1 MKLAST
7 ILYTVLYAVLNVS
20 GAAIIKKQLQL
31 TPITRI
37 NDYVQLML
45 NVKVVAAFLLIVISA
60 LVMFKA
66 LSTNSFTFVVPL
78 ATGINFLLTIAVGY
92 YLFNDQFSV
101 VKVSGIIFILTGII
115 LLSIGEK
122 SISGS

>member
-1 MKLAST
+1 M
-7 ILYTVLYAVLNVS
+7 
-20 GAAIIKKQLQL
+20 
-31 TPITRI
+31 
-37 NDYVQLML
+37 
-45 NVKVVAAFLLIVISA
+45 NVKVVAAFFLIVISA

-66 LSTNSFTFVVPL
+66 LSANSFTFVVPL

-101 VKVSGIIFILTGII
+101 VKISGIIFILTGII

-122 SISGS
+122 TISGN